1 MFEIKIDS
9 SKCVSLMD
17 GSAYLDKMIFDSWR
31 YADLS
36 FESGKMYGI
45 ISEYGE
51 GCMYLSYLLGGRVDF
66 GDLQIYFNEKKVTR
80 KDLFRMGWNLE
91 PNRGKYKNKAVK
103 KSIEEMIQKGKCED
117 SFEKIREKFILT
129 EQRWN
134 RKFFQLSGER
144 WRASAALGYAAGKK
158 IFYAPYKTSGFYNQL
173 SGAGLI
179 KVLRN
184 LTESGALVLLPAGSD
199 IFLKHIVDECVY
211 LRDKEY
217 DIDYLRQLYSDM
229 YGRGDW
235 IS

>member
-1 MFEIKIDS
+1 MFEITIDS

-17 GSAYLDKMIFDSWR
+17 GSANLDKMIYDTWR

-36 FESGKMYGI
+36 FESGKIYGI

-91 PNRGKYKNKAVK
+91 PIREKYKNKAIK

-117 SFEKIREKFILT
+117 SFEKISEKFILT
-129 EQRWN
+129 EERWN
-134 RKFFQLSGER
+134 RKLFQLSGER

-158 IFYAPYKTSGFYNQL
+158 IFYAPYNSSEFYNSL
-173 SGAGLI
+173 SRGVLI
-179 KVLRN
+179 KALRT

-211 LRDKEY
+211 LKREY
-217 DIDYLRQLYSDM
+217 DIDFLRQRYSDM
-229 YGRGDW
+229 FGRGDW